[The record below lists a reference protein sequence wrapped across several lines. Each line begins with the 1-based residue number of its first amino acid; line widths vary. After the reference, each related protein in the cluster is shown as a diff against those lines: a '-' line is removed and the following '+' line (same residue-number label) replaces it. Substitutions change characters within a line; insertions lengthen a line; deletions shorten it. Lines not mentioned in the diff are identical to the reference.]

1 MTLVLI
7 NTMMC
12 IKQIRE
18 SYKNH
23 QIASQLGEFDA
34 MKKEIFRENVFII
47 TGASSGIGEELA
59 LQLADQGAWLTLAA
73 RNAEKLQAVAE
84 ECIQRGCKA
93 VAIPTDVSDQSQCKK
108 LIDSAI
114 EEYGKIDTL
123 INNAGFTVVGKFED
137 LQTLEL
143 FQRVMNVN
151 FNGAVQCTY
160 FALPHLKNT
169 HGRIVNIS
177 SFGGIVPLPGNTSYA
192 ASKAAMT
199 HFSDSLRI
207 ELQNDQVS
215 VTMIY
220 PALVVTE
227 FQENRLEKDGQV
239 RGSDGGSLYTE
250 DTMTADE
257 CAEIIIDAAKQRKRE
272 VVMKPGKISRWI
284 KLISPS
290 LLDKLIIERAEKII
304 EREAQKR
311 K

>member
-1 MTLVLI
+1 M
-7 NTMMC
+7 
-12 IKQIRE
+12 
-18 SYKNH
+18 
-23 QIASQLGEFDA
+23 D
-34 MKKEIFRENVFII
+34 
-47 TGASSGIGEELA
+47 
-59 LQLADQGAWLTLAA
+59 
-73 RNAEKLQAVAE
+73 
-84 ECIQRGCKA
+84 
-93 VAIPTDVSDQSQCKK
+93 
-108 LIDSAI
+108 
-114 EEYGKIDTL
+114 
-123 INNAGFTVVGKFED
+123 
-137 LQTLEL
+137 
-143 FQRVMNVN
+143 VN
-151 FNGAVQCTY
+151 FDGAVQCTY

-177 SFGGIVPLPGNTSYA
+177 SLGGIVPFPGNTSYA

-227 FQENRLEKDGQV
+227 FQENRMEKDSQV

-284 KLISPS
+284 KLLSPS
-290 LLDKLIIERAEKII
+290 LLDKLIIERAKKII
-304 EREAQKR
+304 EREAQNGK
-311 K
+311 

>member
-1 MTLVLI
+1 
-7 NTMMC
+7 
-12 IKQIRE
+12 
-18 SYKNH
+18 
-23 QIASQLGEFDA
+23 
-34 MKKEIFRENVFII
+34 MKKETFRENVII
-47 TGASSGIGEELA
+47 VTGASSGIGKA
-59 LQLADQGAWLTLAA
+59 VSLQLASEGACVSLAA
-73 RNAEKLQAVAE
+73 RNAERLQEIAQ
-84 ECIQRGCKA
+84 ECNQLGGSAI
-93 VAIPTDVSDQSQCKK
+93 AIPTDIANQQQCRN
-108 LIDSAI
+108 LITKTV
-114 EEYGKIDTL
+114 EKFGRIDML
-123 INNAGFTVVGKFED
+123 VNNAGFTVVGKFED

-177 SFGGIVPLPGNTSYA
+177 SLGGIVPLPGNTSYA

-207 ELQNDQVS
+207 ELQNDQIS

-290 LLDKLIIERAEKII
+290 LLDKLIIERAKKII
-304 EREAQKR
+304 EREAQKT

>member
-1 MTLVLI
+1 M
-7 NTMMC
+7 
-12 IKQIRE
+12 
-18 SYKNH
+18 
-23 QIASQLGEFDA
+23 ASQLGEFDA
-34 MKKEIFRENVFII
+34 MKKKTFRENVIII
-47 TGASSGIGEELA
+47 TGASSGIGKA
-59 LQLADQGAWLTLAA
+59 VSLQLASEGACVSLAA
-73 RNAEKLQAVAE
+73 RNAERLQEIAQ
-84 ECIQRGCKA
+84 ECNQLGGSAI
-93 VAIPTDVSDQSQCKK
+93 AIPTDIADQQQCQN
-108 LIDSAI
+108 LIKRTV
-114 EEYGKIDTL
+114 EKFGRIDML
-123 INNAGFTVVGKFED
+123 VNNAGFTVVGKFED

-177 SFGGIVPLPGNTSYA
+177 SLGGIVPLPGNTSYA

-239 RGSDGGSLYTE
+239 RGSDGGSLYTK

-257 CAEIIIDAAKQRKRE
+257 CAEIIIEAAKQRKRE

-290 LLDKLIIERAEKII
+290 LLDKLIIERAKKII
-304 EREAQKR
+304 EREAQKG